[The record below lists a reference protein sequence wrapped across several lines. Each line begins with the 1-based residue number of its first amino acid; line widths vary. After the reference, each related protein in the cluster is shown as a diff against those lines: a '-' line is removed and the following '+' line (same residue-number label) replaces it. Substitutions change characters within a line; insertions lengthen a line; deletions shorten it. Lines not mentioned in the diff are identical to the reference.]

1 MNGFQIDAVNNA
13 LDELRAENARL
24 QAHATSMINAMKAE
38 NEMLRALLGKLTWKS
53 IDKDNMEFRCEITCY
68 VMDELRALQQEKA

>member
-1 MNGFQIDAVNNA
+1 MNGHQIDAVNNA

-24 QAHATSMINAMKAE
+24 K
-38 NEMLRALLGKLTWKS
+38 ALLQKLKWKS